1 LMDRLDRHHIQHP
14 IFSSKAEIKSVQE
27 QNQRASWQAQSPWSR
42 YELSQRSTK
51 PPTQPLRG
59 KAIAWSESFECASVQ
74 QRGLENSATHALR
87 LAASPFLANSPCMLA
102 LTALPTSRTEVIN
115 LGSATTGFRVA
126 RMHAR
131 ELHTN

>member
-74 QRGLENSATHALR
+74 QRGLENSATRALR

-115 LGSATTGFRVA
+115 LGSATTGFRVP
-126 RMHAR
+126 
-131 ELHTN
+131 